1 MQFEM
6 KQFLILVF
14 LLCSNLIYAQQ
25 LTVSV
30 IGSPDSSLHVLYLGS
45 GLRYF
50 DREKTYTLDAKGKAS
65 VINDLTSPAMI
76 RLTNNGKSSLV
87 FLEPG
92 KNLEIFIGKTDG
104 KPSFKVKG
112 PNAAGIELLQN
123 ISHPFYQQ
131 KAAQYYRTDSSMTEI
146 KKVMASD
153 ITREIK
159 PFDSLLRIGAI
170 DPDFYKYIRTDVDY
184 YYASVLATVVFSQY
198 HLTTL
203 DKSHPRYKAKLR
215 ADYEAEWPN
224 IYKKHPF
231 NTSAMVF
238 SDFYYYAFDYT
249 TWYNLMY
256 RAQKE
261 GKYNEPFNAKNRFN
275 KTYDGFAQNFS
286 GIMLE
291 YLQARYIHDEA
302 MQKEYEPQLLELYD
316 RFLKSYPKSA
326 YIRYLSPLMEDIHHF
341 QHAASQPLH
350 IDQELLANAD
360 TFDELAARFKNK
372 LVYVDMWAT
381 WCGPCKAEFEYNPDL
396 QKFLKA
402 NQIEMLYISMDKPG
416 ADQQWQQMIRYYD
429 LRGKHI
435 RTSDSLRQDLMNKF
449 WDGKSYSIPRY
460 LIVKDGK
467 VVEASALRPADKG
480 KLYDQIRKYL

>member
-1 MQFEM
+1 M
-6 KQFLILVF
+6 KQLLILIF

-25 LTVSV
+25 LTVS
-30 IGSPDSSLHVLYLGS
+30 ITGSPDSGLHILYLGS

-50 DREKTYTLDAKGKAS
+50 AQEKIYTLDSKGKAS

-76 RLTNNGKSSLV
+76 RLANNGKSSLV

-104 KPSFKVKG
+104 KRSFKAKG
-112 PNAAGIELLQN
+112 ANAAGIELLQK

-131 KAAQYYRTDSSMTEI
+131 KAAQYYKTDSSITAI
-146 KKVMASD
+146 KKAIASD
-153 ITREIK
+153 IIDEIK
-159 PFDSLLRIGAI
+159 PFDSLLRIREI
-170 DPDFYKYIRTDVDY
+170 DPDFYKYIRTNVDY

-215 ADYEAEWPN
+215 ADYEAEWPK
-224 IYKKHPF
+224 IYEKYPL
-231 NTSAMVF
+231 NASAMVF
-238 SDFYYYAFDYT
+238 PDFYYYAFDYT
-249 TWYNLMY
+249 TWYHLMY

-261 GKYNEPFNAKNRFN
+261 GRYNEAFNAENRFN
-275 KTYDGFAQNFS
+275 KTYNGFAENFS
-286 GIMLE
+286 GTMLE

-316 RFLKSYPKSA
+316 RFLKSYPKSP
-326 YIRYLSPLMEDIHHF
+326 YKRYLSPLIEDIHHF
-341 QHAASQPLH
+341 QHAASQSLH
-350 IDQELLANAD
+350 TDQELLANVD
-360 TFDELAARFKNK
+360 TFDELAARFKDK
-372 LVYVDMWAT
+372 LVYVDIWAT
-381 WCGPCKAEFEYNPDL
+381 WCGPCKAEFEYNPGL
-396 QKFLKA
+396 HEFLKA
-402 NQIEMLYISMDKPG
+402 KQIEMLYISMDKPE
-416 ADQQWQQMIRYYD
+416 ADQQWKQMIRYYD

-467 VVEASALRPADKG
+467 VIEANALRPADKD
-480 KLYDQIRKYL
+480 KLYQQIRKYL